1 MVFKHDISLRNMLVH
16 WCYVVNLLLTKI
28 HKPALMKETQ
38 SFQPGLTLQLLNMF
52 ELSIDE
58 ALVRPILYTL

>member
-1 MVFKHDISLRNMLVH
+1 MLVH

>member
-1 MVFKHDISLRNMLVH
+1 
-16 WCYVVNLLLTKI
+16 
-28 HKPALMKETQ
+28 MKETQ